1 MLGTHGQIL
10 KSLDPFHPAFGA
22 IQCPR
27 SWEFL
32 DGPGS
37 RGDGPG
43 FDVPMHENYDP
54 SFPGHAGQ
62 GPRAPIEQA
71 LGDMPLRSYPVEH
84 EPIVNCPWGESTQ
97 YYLFA
102 PRVEGGAGPM
112 GGVPVAPMS
121 PDGLRGIGWLGTVYD
136 LHDVLWYTYNKLGS
150 GSPGPKDRLAA
161 AASQL
166 AFEMKEVYP
175 SLTGVKDGTVP
186 RAVATAVTSSAELQ
200 PWVKARAWAEPPAP
214 GTTGAVSTGDWNP
227 VTGIDPGMCKPNGQ
241 TQTVGTP
248 CATSAV
254 CVHVLVAN
262 TAPHAATTAVQVKI
276 VDRFGRDTGQL
287 AGSLHATLP
296 FAGFESGEM
305 LPVRD
310 GLFSDTLPAF
320 SVRMFRLGCG
330 APPIDVGNLV
340 PNPSFEDGTITGAVA
355 SWGLF
360 AQHEQRDQRV
370 MLTSDTAHKKSGRH
384 SARLVLPTER
394 PGGAVTYQ
402 GQLAV
407 PFSLGGGQSSPD
419 CGNGYQGFYLP
430 AGFRYNISIWARSDD
445 VGMNVSIASGRWVA
459 SVASRIWEY
468 TGQPQV
474 SLAPLTQS
482 WTQLSWQHS
491 ANTTECLQLLVA
503 GRGQINL
510 DDAFISRAPLPSKTD
525 DDALPAEIVVEHGSA
540 LVGRGYKS
548 SQSTSVGLP
557 VQMAKGETESAQV
570 VIVTASTALHGVT
583 VSAQAVPGLDITVAP
598 IGFAR
603 VGPCPFAVEPAA
615 YNKTCPADKPWYCP
629 NAGTGQGGW
638 SGIGC
643 VKDAG
648 MCRGCSGMG
657 PQVCCNYHTEQGVAN
672 GEIGPVSAGAA
683 SWCPNAQGGPAT
695 YATPNDTM
703 YAPEAR
709 FQPHVVLTHVLRF
722 DVAPRSAQPVLIKIK
737 STRQTAAGNHS
748 VSVTVADA
756 AGHSQTVAVHVT
768 VWDFALPEGW
778 HFPSLWGVWSGGPK
792 DVWSNIS
799 SSHTNVSQFEMD
811 LVDLLL

>member
-1 MLGTHGQIL
+1 MKNYSASYKIL

-62 GPRAPIEQA
+62 GPRAKIEQA

-166 AFEMKEVYP
+166 AFEMKEIYP
-175 SLTGVKDGTVP
+175 SLTSVKDGTVP

-214 GTTGAVSTGDWNP
+214 GTTGTVSTGDWNP

-254 CVHVLVAN
+254 CVHILVAN

-310 GLFSDTLPAF
+310 GLFSDTVPAF

-370 MLTSDTAHKKSGRH
+370 MLTSDTAHKRSGRH
-384 SARLVLPTER
+384 SARLVLPTEH

-407 PFSLGGGQSSPD
+407 PFSLGGGQASPD

-430 AGFRYNISIWARSDD
+430 AGFHYNISIWARSDD
-445 VGMNVSIASGRWVA
+445 LGMNVSIASGRWAA
-459 SVASRIWEY
+459 SVASRIFEY
-468 TGQPQV
+468 TGKPQV

-510 DDAFISRAPLPSKTD
+510 DDAFISRAPLPSKMD
-525 DDALPAEIVVEHGSA
+525 DEQGA
-540 LVGRGYKS
+540 RT
-548 SQSTSVGLP
+548 QSTCL
-557 VQMAKGETESAQV
+557 TSAVCGGGALCRPLSPQPKFAHEV
-570 VIVTASTALHGVT
+570 VAYHSDGAYGSNGSEYTTYDWSKVTAIADYSWLYQNETICTAHLHGVRVLGFNMYDQGPLNSAEFYT
-583 VSAQAVPGLDITVAP
+583 NESWMDAWIAKSAQFTHDRGMDGMMLDIEGLEGKNVTAAE
-598 IGFAR
+598 FAR
-603 VGPCPFAVEPAA
+603 FGCKLRQGLHALIPGAVL
-615 YNKTCPADKPWYCP
+615 TWSVSLFADKDG
-629 NAGTGQGGW
+629 AQAAA
-638 SGIGC
+638 I
-643 VKDAG
+643 
-648 MCRGCSGMG
+648 
-657 PQVCCNYHTEQGVAN
+657 
-672 GEIGPVSAGAA
+672 VSSACAA
-683 SWCPNAQGGPAT
+683 
-695 YATPNDTM
+695 D
-703 YAPEAR
+703 
-709 FQPHVVLTHVLRF
+709 FLTL
-722 DVAPRSAQPVLIKIK
+722 
-737 STRQTAAGNHS
+737 
-748 VSVTVADA
+748 
-756 AGHSQTVAVHVT
+756 
-768 VWDFALPEGW
+768 
-778 HFPSLWGVWSGGPK
+778 
-792 DVWSNIS
+792 
-799 SSHTNVSQFEMD
+799 M
-811 LVDLLL
+811 